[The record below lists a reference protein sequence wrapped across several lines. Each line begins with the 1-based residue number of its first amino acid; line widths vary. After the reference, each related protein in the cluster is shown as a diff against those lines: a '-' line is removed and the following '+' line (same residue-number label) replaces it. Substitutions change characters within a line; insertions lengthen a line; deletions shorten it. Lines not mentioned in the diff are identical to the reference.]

1 MLTEATDDIAPFA
14 VGDEKTDRHSV
25 PTLAFPGKGCMS
37 LNFTVNSRTVRMF

>member
-25 PTLAFPGKGCMS
+25 LIPVFPGR
-37 LNFTVNSRTVRMF
+37 VA